1 MKRFL
6 FAAAAAAAFSAFA
19 SAGEPA
25 GMDHSKMD
33 HSKMQGMDMKMEGM
47 DMKPQGDQ
55 SPSSKAFNDV
65 NMKMHKDMS
74 ITFSGDAD
82 ADFIKG
88 MMPHH
93 QGAIDMA
100 KVVLQ
105 YGKDPETKKLAEEII
120 KAQES
125 EIAMMKAWL
134 AKKGK

>member
-6 FAAAAAAAFSAFA
+6 LAAAAAAAFSAFA

-33 HSKMQGMDMKMEGM
+33 HSKMQGMDMKT
-47 DMKPQGDQ
+47 QGDQ